1 MSKSLGIAPAFPTK
15 EELLAL
21 YNHEKDA
28 RLARRYLAMYLLA
41 SGSKICEVARVIGR
55 NPKTVSRWAKAF
67 RKRGIAGLWW
77 KKKPGRASRL
87 TREQLKELEADLQR
101 NPRDLGY
108 EFSNW
113 DGKRFM
119 YHIEKKFG
127 VKFKVRRVQVLM
139 RTLGFTLQRPRRR
152 SEKTN
157 KPAED
162 AWTAKMEGKK
172 NSSLDLT
179 TSSCTWTRPASSGS

>member
-1 MSKSLGIAPAFPTK
+1 MAKTLGIVPAFPTK
-15 EELLAL
+15 EELFSL

-41 SGSKICEVARVIGR
+41 KGSKICEVASVIGKSAR
-55 NPKTVSRWAKAF
+55 TVGRWAKAF
-67 RKRGIAGLWW
+67 RRRGIAGIWP
-77 KKKPGRASRL
+77 KKTPGRASRL
-87 TREQLKELEADLQR
+87 SREQLKELEADLQK

-127 VKFKVRRVQVLM
+127 VNLKVRRVQVIM
-139 RTLGFTLQRPRRR
+139 RKLGFTLQRPRRR

-157 KPAED
+157 KPAEE
-162 AWTAKMEGKK
+162 AWKAKFEEKK
-172 NSSLDLT
+172 ARV
-179 TSSCTWTRPASSGS
+179 WA